1 MSNRY
6 SPTGIQGGIDEYK
19 GVWSTEQITHLL
31 KRTMFGA
38 NPDDI
43 NYFKS
48 KTLNQAVDELLQ
60 PQILP
65 DPPLNFYDTAEYKD
79 PQGIKFGETWV
90 NAIYGDGTVNSRRR
104 ASYKYWWV
112 MQMTN
117 QKRNIHEKMVLFWHN
132 HFSTEMNEVDDAR
145 YVYLYNTVLRK
156 NALGNFKDFV
166 RQITLDPAML
176 KYLNGRLNTKNAP
189 DENYGRE
196 LQELFTI
203 GKGAGSKYTEDDVKA
218 AAKVLTGYGINGDK
232 MTFTTNVNNH
242 DTSDKKFSAFYNNTI
257 IKGIAGANFDKE
269 LDDMLT
275 MIFSVEEVSKFICR
289 KFYQYFVYYDLTPA
303 VEKDIIEP
311 LAKIFRDNKFEIK
324 PVISALLKSQHFFY
338 PNVYGSTI
346 KSPLDLVIGTL
357 REFNIQ
363 FPSPTTY
370 LQEYYNLFGE
380 VVRQGQIM
388 QQDIGDPPNVAGW
401 PAYYQEPLFYEI
413 WVNSD
418 TYPKRNQYTDS
429 LILNGFTKN
438 GRKIQLDVIAF
449 AKKLVNPDDPNLL
462 IAQSLEIL
470 YKIPVSKELIEQ
482 VKKDILLSGQSTD
495 YYWTELWNTM
505 IQKPNDTNNL
515 NMVTT
520 RLRNLYKYLLA
531 LPEYQLT

>member
-1 MSNRY
+1 
-6 SPTGIQGGIDEYK
+6 
-19 GVWSTEQITHLL
+19 
-31 KRTMFGA
+31 MFGA

-117 QKRNIHEKMVLFWHN
+117 QKRNVHEKMVLFWHN
-132 HFSTEMNEVDDAR
+132 HFSTEVNEVDDAR
-145 YVYLYNTVLRK
+145 YAYLYNTVLRK

-289 KFYQYFVYYDLTPA
+289 KFYQYFVY
-303 VEKDIIEP
+303 
-311 LAKIFRDNKFEIK
+311 
-324 PVISALLKSQHFFY
+324 
-338 PNVYGSTI
+338 
-346 KSPLDLVIGTL
+346 
-357 REFNIQ
+357 
-363 FPSPTTY
+363 
-370 LQEYYNLFGE
+370 
-380 VVRQGQIM
+380 
-388 QQDIGDPPNVAGW
+388 
-401 PAYYQEPLFYEI
+401 
-413 WVNSD
+413 
-418 TYPKRNQYTDS
+418 
-429 LILNGFTKN
+429 
-438 GRKIQLDVIAF
+438 
-449 AKKLVNPDDPNLL
+449 
-462 IAQSLEIL
+462 
-470 YKIPVSKELIEQ
+470 
-482 VKKDILLSGQSTD
+482 
-495 YYWTELWNTM
+495 
-505 IQKPNDTNNL
+505 
-515 NMVTT
+515 
-520 RLRNLYKYLLA
+520 
-531 LPEYQLT
+531 